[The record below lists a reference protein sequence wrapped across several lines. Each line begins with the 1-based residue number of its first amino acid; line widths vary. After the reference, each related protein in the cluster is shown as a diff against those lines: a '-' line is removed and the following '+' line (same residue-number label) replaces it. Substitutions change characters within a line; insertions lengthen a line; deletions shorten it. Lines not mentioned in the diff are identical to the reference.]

1 MLGINHGPITA
12 GVIGASKP
20 HYDIWGNAVNVAS
33 RMESTGK
40 AGCIQVSSRSLLLHS
55 SIRCLLHPTNPTLC
69 LMNVCVVNGD
79 FVLLRLPRKPV
90 TFFAILATNLNS
102 EVSSQ

>member
-1 MLGINHGPITA
+1 MKSGINHGPITA

-40 AGCIQVSSRSLLLHS
+40 AGCIQVSFIRSKHEFS
-55 SIRCLLHPTNPTLC
+55 TL
-69 LMNVCVVNGD
+69 
-79 FVLLRLPRKPV
+79 
-90 TFFAILATNLNS
+90 
-102 EVSSQ
+102 